1 MILLE
6 CPETG
11 ERHLVRN
18 ANGYRG
24 WKLVARKA
32 PLPPGDHCDWCCES
46 GRWVPRTED
55 QDRALRLA
63 AMRDPEAL
71 LAIIE
76 DLGAQIDALRTALNA
91 TSPQGIY
98 DA

>member
-11 ERHLVRN
+11 ERQLVRN
-18 ANGYRG
+18 AVGYRG
-24 WKLVARKA
+24 WKLISRKA
-32 PLPPGDHCDWCCES
+32 PLPPADHCNWCCDAAKWE
-46 GRWVPRTED
+46 PQAEA
-55 QDRALRLA
+55 QERAARLA

-76 DLGAQIDALRTALNA
+76 DLAAQIAALKAG
-91 TSPQGIY
+91 QGERK
-98 DA
+98 

>member
-11 ERHLVRN
+11 ERQLVRN
-18 ANGYRG
+18 AVGYRG
-24 WKLVARKA
+24 WKLISRKA
-32 PLPPGDHCDWCCES
+32 PLPPADHCSWCCEAAK
-46 GRWVPRTED
+46 WTADEEA
-55 QDRALRLA
+55 QARAARLA

-76 DLGAQIDALRTALNA
+76 DLTARIAALEAKEN
-91 TSPQGIY
+91 
-98 DA
+98 